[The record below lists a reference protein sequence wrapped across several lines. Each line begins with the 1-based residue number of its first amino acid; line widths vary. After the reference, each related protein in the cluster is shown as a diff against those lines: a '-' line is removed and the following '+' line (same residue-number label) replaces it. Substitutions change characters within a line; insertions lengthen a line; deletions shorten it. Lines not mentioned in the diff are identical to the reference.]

1 MSDLIRREDV
11 IAVIKRCKDR
21 LQGKGLTYDIMLDMV
36 ERIPSADRPQE
47 WIPCSE
53 RMPSEQGQYL
63 VTISLYDN
71 STYVDVLHFH
81 KGKFYEIDSEWG
93 NVEYDDVTAWMP
105 LPKPWKGA
113 DDE

>member
-1 MSDLIRREDV
+1 MSDLIKRSD
-11 IAVIKRCKDR
+11 AIKALYKYSFVS
-21 LQGKGLTYDIMLDMV
+21 KGII
-36 ERIPSADRPQE
+36 EKEIRAIPTADRPQE

-53 RMPSEQGQYL
+53 RMPNKQSDYL

-93 NVEYDDVTAWMP
+93 DVEYDDVTAWMP